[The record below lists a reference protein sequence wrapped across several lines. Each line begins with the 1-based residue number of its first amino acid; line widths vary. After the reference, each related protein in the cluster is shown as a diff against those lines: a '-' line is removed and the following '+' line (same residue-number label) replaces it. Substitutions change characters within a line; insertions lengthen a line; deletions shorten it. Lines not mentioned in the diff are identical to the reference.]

1 MVPRR
6 AKLPE
11 EIEQLYPEDII
22 NHIYS
27 YIPYPKK
34 QSSPNSSP
42 SLQKELK
49 KIQTIKLNKKSEM
62 YMRDLEDFLLD

>member
-11 EIEQLYPEDII
+11 AIEQLYPEDII
-22 NHIYS
+22 KHIYS

-42 SLQKELK
+42 SLQKELQ
-49 KIQTIKLNKKSEM
+49 KIQSIKLSGKSAM
-62 YMRDLEDFLLD
+62 YMKDLEDFLLD

>member
-34 QSSPNSSP
+34 HSSPNSSP
-42 SLQKELK
+42 SLQKELQ
-49 KIQTIKLNKKSEM
+49 KIQSVKINKKSEM
-62 YMRDLEDFLLD
+62 YMKDLEDFLLD